1 MKKIVTIGLI
11 AVMAAVMALS
21 AGCGAKITTVTM
33 KIRLYTAATTY
44 DTYEMKLD
52 LYEHL
57 APDTAKAFKEW
68 VEDGVY
74 DNMVFYKTDLYS
86 SQVMVGDLKWVDGKL
101 EQIAPQTF
109 ADAEF
114 AANGTVGSNL
124 TNVSGSFGLWKN
136 FDREAGYVSSGHRN
150 TVSTIYMPTSTIS
163 AYDGYFCVL
172 GQYSDDEA
180 SVDAMTEIKD
190 VLNGED
196 VQIYVQFCMKD
207 SDTVLFLPEEE
218 FDAIKED
225 RIDEDTVM
233 KITVPDFMCY
243 IESMEF

>member
-74 DNMVFYKTDLYS
+74 DNMVFYKIIPTL
-86 SQVMVGDLKWVDGKL
+86 
-101 EQIAPQTF
+101 
-109 ADAEF
+109 
-114 AANGTVGSNL
+114 
-124 TNVSGSFGLWKN
+124 
-136 FDREAGYVSSGHRN
+136 YVSSCCK
-150 TVSTIYMPTSTIS
+150 IS
-163 AYDGYFCVL
+163 
-172 GQYSDDEA
+172 QY
-180 SVDAMTEIKD
+180 
-190 VLNGED
+190 
-196 VQIYVQFCMKD
+196 
-207 SDTVLFLPEEE
+207 PH
-218 FDAIKED
+218 
-225 RIDEDTVM
+225 
-233 KITVPDFMCY
+233 
-243 IESMEF
+243 